1 MTFRTRVQL
10 AFVALAVVSIG
21 GLAVGV
27 RVEMTGR
34 LTAEYQHRVTA
45 EVTAIQHALA
55 SDGARIARGLA
66 DVAGAL
72 ADDNRF
78 RLGLAAGSDRGYV
91 LDYGD
96 HAMRLA
102 GLTMLQLQDSTG
114 RIISSG
120 HFRNE
125 FDRPEPG
132 LPRQVAGTADGLAL
146 VEARAPEGP
155 FLALVRA
162 DSTRVGRTWLWL
174 VGGRTVNAEFLRGLV
189 PDAQLMAKLEWPQ
202 GQVTSGD
209 SLSAEAADV
218 VAGEIA
224 LPFVSTSG
232 DGARVEEARLV
243 VTQSMAPLIQLRRS
257 VDRWSLI
264 AGLLAIAAALLL
276 GTWAA
281 ARLTRPLAD
290 LAEQTDRL
298 DLARLDVEFARQRT
312 DEVGALARVLA
323 ALTERLRRGAQ
334 QLREAERRATVGD
347 LARQVNHDIKNGL
360 APIRNVLRHLAEVAE
375 QRPEQLPAV
384 FRERKGT
391 LDSGVQYLETLAA
404 SYARL
409 SPKLDRGSTDVRGV
423 VEEVVRG
430 AARDGVDITT
440 EIAPRLPPVRGDAVV
455 VRRIVENV
463 VSNAVDAVGSAAP
476 APGEVRIAAG
486 SAEAALRVRIAV
498 TDTGPGMSREQLD
511 RAFEDFYT
519 TKPGGTGLG
528 LSVVRRLVADLEGSL
543 KVETEPGSGT
553 TVEIT
558 LPAAEPPEL
567 PSAPPSNRPTAI

>member
-1 MTFRTRVQL
+1 
-10 AFVALAVVSIG
+10 
-21 GLAVGV
+21 
-27 RVEMTGR
+27 
-34 LTAEYQHRVTA
+34 
-45 EVTAIQHALA
+45 
-55 SDGARIARGLA
+55 
-66 DVAGAL
+66 
-72 ADDNRF
+72 
-78 RLGLAAGSDRGYV
+78 
-91 LDYGD
+91 
-96 HAMRLA
+96 
-102 GLTMLQLQDSTG
+102 
-114 RIISSG
+114 
-120 HFRNE
+120 
-125 FDRPEPG
+125 
-132 LPRQVAGTADGLAL
+132 
-146 VEARAPEGP
+146 
-155 FLALVRA
+155 
-162 DSTRVGRTWLWL
+162 
-174 VGGRTVNAEFLRGLV
+174 
-189 PDAQLMAKLEWPQ
+189 
-202 GQVTSGD
+202 
-209 SLSAEAADV
+209 